1 MGEVLGLLG
10 PNGAGKS
17 TTVKILTGLLP
28 LQRGQVEVAGFDIA
42 TSPLEVKRRVGYV
55 PESGALYDALT
66 PDEYF
71 RFISLLYRLEPDVVQ
86 PRVEELL
93 GMFELDAVRSARMVT
108 FSKGMRQKVLIAS
121 ALLHAPDVI
130 IFDEPLNGLDA
141 NAMLVFKELLR
152 GLAAQGRTILFCS
165 HLLDIVERLCPR
177 IVIVDQGRAIAE
189 GTPEAIARQ
198 TGRTT
203 LEQAFAALTGARSAE
218 DATAGVLSAL
228 EWRRVTTALARL
240 LGVDPVQWKAL
251 VWVSFIS
258 DVRQMKGSGLRL
270 TRAAA
275 GSLGGALVSQLVY
288 GAFCAALITVLPN
301 VFATSTIYYSLLL
314 ATLGLALLVDFTSVV
329 LSPDDHVQLAPRP
342 VDSRTFFVARLTSV
356 IGFSLMLTAPFAL
369 LPAVAYLFR
378 DFGGSLAGR
387 ARQRGRGGAVRG
399 ARAAAS

>member
-1 MGEVLGLLG
+1 MIRVADLHHAYGETPALQGLSFEAGVGEVLGLLG

-28 LQRGQVEVAGFDIA
+28 LQRGRVEVAGYDIA
-42 TSPLEVKRRVGYV
+42 TSPMEVKRRVGYV

-71 RFISLLYRLEPDVVQ
+71 RFIALLYRLEPGVVQ

-93 GMFELDAVRSARMVT
+93 RMFDLGDVRGARMVT

-121 ALLHAPDVI
+121 ALLHAPEVL

-177 IVIVDQGRAIAE
+177 IVIVDKGRAIAE
-189 GTPEAIARQ
+189 GTPAAIAHQ
-198 TGRTT
+198 TGRST

-228 EWRRVTTALARL
+228 EWRT
-240 LGVDPVQWKAL
+240 
-251 VWVSFIS
+251 
-258 DVRQMKGSGLRL
+258 
-270 TRAAA
+270 
-275 GSLGGALVSQLVY
+275 
-288 GAFCAALITVLPN
+288 
-301 VFATSTIYYSLLL
+301 
-314 ATLGLALLVDFTSVV
+314 
-329 LSPDDHVQLAPRP
+329 
-342 VDSRTFFVARLTSV
+342 
-356 IGFSLMLTAPFAL
+356 
-369 LPAVAYLFR
+369 
-378 DFGGSLAGR
+378 
-387 ARQRGRGGAVRG
+387 
-399 ARAAAS
+399 